1 MNAAVRTPV
10 PGSLSQA
17 AFEQRLRDAIM
28 DAASLLNSKLLPVS
42 VRSAALNRALA
53 AGLPQL
59 RDDLWRYADLK
70 FLGSAPWA
78 PVTAAQDTARWADAA
93 RAQLPERLPGFERL
107 VFVNGRHTPALSDAL
122 SPLDAT
128 LAPLV
133 PERTKHERFGWL
145 NDAFATDVARLSFS
159 GTRRVELVFVATP
172 VDVPQALHP
181 RAEMALQSG
190 AGLTLVE
197 RHCGSAGDNSLIN
210 VAVQLHLAA
219 GARCQ
224 HLREQTLAAEAQ
236 LLDTLQVALDTD
248 AQYEMTLLQ
257 LGARSVR
264 SSQRVS
270 LYGTGS
276 SARIH
281 AVAVAQGPRTLD
293 QSLLVDHLARATTN
307 TQVLR
312 GIARDRAHVAFRS
325 RVEVASAAAG
335 AASEQSLKGLLGGS
349 GEVDLRPQLEIHTD
363 QVRAS
368 HGATTGALDENM
380 RFYLLSRGLDPE
392 TARGVLEWSFLE
404 DAICRIGDSGLRRA
418 AEKSLA
424 ATVDNEV
431 AGEALQ

>member
-1 MNAAVRTPV
+1 VNAAVRTPV

-28 DAASLLNSKLLPVS
+28 DAASLLNAKLLPVS

-53 AGLPQL
+53 AGLPQM

-78 PVTAAQDTARWADAA
+78 PVPCAQDPARWLDAA
-93 RAQLPERLPGFERL
+93 RAQLPERLPDFERL
-107 VFVNGRHTPALSDAL
+107 VFVNGRHAAALSDAL
-122 SPLDAT
+122 VPIDAA

-133 PERTKHERFGWL
+133 PERTRHERFGWL
-145 NDAFATDVARLSFS
+145 NDAFATDVARLSVT
-159 GTRRVELVFVATP
+159 GQRRLELVFMATP

-181 RAEMALQSG
+181 RAELAVQTG
-190 AGLTLVE
+190 GRLTLVE

-210 VAVQLHLAA
+210 VAVQLHLGA
-219 GARCQ
+219 GAHCQ
-224 HLREQTLAAEAQ
+224 HLREQSLAAEAQ
-236 LLDTLQVALDTD
+236 LLDTLQVALDAD
-248 AQYEMTLLQ
+248 AQYELTLLQ
-257 LGARSVR
+257 LGARSAR
-264 SSQRVS
+264 SSQRIS
-270 LYGTGS
+270 LYGAGS
-276 SARIH
+276 GARIH
-281 AVAVAQGPRTLD
+281 AVAVARGARTLD
-293 QSLLVDHLARATTN
+293 HSLLVDHLAPATSN
-307 TQVLR
+307 SQVLR

-325 RVEVASAAAG
+325 RVEVAAGAAG

-404 DAICRIGDSGLRRA
+404 DAVCRIGDAQLRRA
-418 AEKSLA
+418 AEKSLLA
-424 ATVDNEV
+424 SVGSAV
-431 AGEALQ
+431 AREALQ